1 MKYISNALLALL
13 LAAMLNYF
21 LVSFLSR
28 SRKCSDEEFLSAS
41 QVSFIFRNAAAR
53 KTTTTKVYNPS
64 SSSDGG
70 SSGGGGGGGS
80 SGGGGGH
87 SF

>member
-21 LVSFLSR
+21 LISFLSR
-28 SRKCSDEEFLSAS
+28 SRKCSDEELLSAS
-41 QVSFIFRNAAAR
+41 HVSFVFRNAAAR
-53 KTTTTKVYNPS
+53 KTTTTKVYNPAS
-64 SSSDGG
+64 SG
-70 SSGGGGGGGS
+70 SSGSSGGGGGGS
-80 SGGGGGH
+80 SGGGGH